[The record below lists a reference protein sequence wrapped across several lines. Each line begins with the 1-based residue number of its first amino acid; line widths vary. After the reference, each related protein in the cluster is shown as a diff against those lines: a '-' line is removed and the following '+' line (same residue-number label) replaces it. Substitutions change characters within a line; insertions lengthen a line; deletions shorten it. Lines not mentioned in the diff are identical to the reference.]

1 MPDPS
6 VREPGPLSG
15 LAPDASPIAAD
26 EPKAQPSWRRSLIDV
41 LRVAVVVVMVVLGV
55 AFATDFLPKPLR
67 DLIVE
72 TPLAIG
78 VLLGGTVWLL
88 WRIARRPGDSPR

>member
-1 MPDPS
+1 MPDP
-6 VREPGPLSG
+6 VVGDATRHAAEEP
-15 LAPDASPIAAD
+15 
-26 EPKAQPSWRRSLIDV
+26 ETQPSWRRSLVDV
-41 LRVAVVVVMVVLGV
+41 LRVAVVVVMVVLGI

-78 VLLGGTVWLL
+78 VLLGGTAWLL

>member
-1 MPDPS
+1 MT
-6 VREPGPLSG
+6 G
-15 LAPDASPIAAD
+15 LASDATPHAAD
-26 EPKAQPSWRRSLIDV
+26 EPEAQPSWRRSLVDV
-41 LRVAVVVVMVVLGV
+41 TRVAVVVVMVVLGI

-78 VLLGGTVWLL
+78 VLLGGTAWLL